1 MWTFDSDTDP
11 GHWVPVETPTNV
23 TLRDLTTTANG
34 PLAVGDK
41 GVAIGR
47 GADRWGVVLE
57 DGPGARS
64 RTLYAVDTTD
74 DGERVWFAGAGGALG
89 YYDLRTEQRR
99 DHSVPRG
106 NANAFYSLTVAGER
120 GSEKLLVGDGSGT
133 VLPARVEN
141 GNDVIWDWSTSPNNG
156 NAMEAI
162 AHDDAGY
169 GYAVDVASKVHMTT
183 ENDGWETVGIER
195 AQGSFYDCAVG
206 GGRLLIGGGNGRVF
220 EATGLRGN
228 EDPAWTPSD
237 LGGFT
242 IYGLDA
248 ARGGQLACGEGG
260 NVFLRS
266 ADGEWARG
274 TYDGT
279 ETFRAGLIGEQM
291 VVVGSNGLVV
301 ERGEREAVAENVD
314 SDADDGSGG
323 NAGQQVGDG
332 DGDES
337 VEWVTHD
344 VPDGSEGGDGSGSDG
359 GDDGSGGSDG
369 PGTDSGSTGD
379 DTDGWASE
387 PTGSADGDNF
397 DGRGENFDGDESH
410 SDSLANQNA
419 SRSGDTDDTMA
430 SDDPENAPASDD
442 SGSDEADPPDEPDG
456 DDSGNDE
463 ADPADED
470 TDSSDES

>member
-1 MWTFDSDTDP
+1 MRVSLAPTPFDPPMWTFDSDTEP

-120 GSEKLLVGDGSGT
+120 GSEKLLVGDGSGN

-169 GYAVDVASKVHMTT
+169 GYAVDVASKVHVTT

-195 AQGSFYDCAVG
+195 AEGSFYDCAVG

-220 EATGLRGN
+220 EATDLQGT

-242 IYGLDA
+242 VYGLDA

-260 NVFLRS
+260 NVFLRCD
-266 ADGEWARG
+266 DGEWARG

-301 ERGEREAVAENVD
+301 ERREREAVAENAD
-314 SDADDGSGG
+314 SDSGDGSGG
-323 NAGQQVGDG
+323 DDDGVGDG

-344 VPDGSEGGDGSGSDG
+344 VSGGSEG
-359 GDDGSGGSDG
+359 
-369 PGTDSGSTGD
+369 GD

-397 DGRGENFDGDESH
+397 DGRGENFDGD
-410 SDSLANQNA
+410 
-419 SRSGDTDDTMA
+419 DTMA
-430 SDDPENAPASDD
+430 SDDPENAPVSGD
-442 SGSDEADPPDEPDG
+442 SGNDESDPPDEPDG

-463 ADPADED
+463 SDPADED
-470 TDSSDES
+470 TDSDADSSDAN